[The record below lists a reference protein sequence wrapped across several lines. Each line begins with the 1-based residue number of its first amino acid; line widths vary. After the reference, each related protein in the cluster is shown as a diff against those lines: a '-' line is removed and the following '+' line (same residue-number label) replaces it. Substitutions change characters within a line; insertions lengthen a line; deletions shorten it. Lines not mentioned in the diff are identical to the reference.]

1 MERRFTVVLH
11 ADIAGYARLMD
22 LDEEGT
28 HKRLTHLR
36 TTFWDPVIA
45 RHGGRVA
52 NTAGDSLLVEFE
64 TAKVGL
70 ECAIEVQI
78 GMQSRNLDLDPDRY
92 IALRIGVHHGRV
104 FSERGDLFGNDV
116 IVATRLQ
123 QIAAPGGIIISRS
136 LWDTTD
142 GYLREIFVDAGEHR
156 LKNIGKPVQL
166 FSWRP
171 YDPAVDSKAPT
182 RRSRATALLLD
193 GVAPGG
199 RLYRL
204 RIRPDMLRKPEGLV
218 IGRQSATCDLVV
230 AHPSVSRQHARLTAD
245 GMTAVIEDLESTNGT
260 SVAGVSL
267 SKGRAVPLLPGNQ
280 LTLGDVRFEVR
291 LAGNEASPDR

>member
-22 LDEEGT
+22 LDEERT
-28 HKRLTHLR
+28 HRRLRQLR
-36 TTFWDPVIA
+36 KSLWDPVIR
-45 RHGGRVA
+45 RHGGRIA
-52 NTAGDSLLVEFE
+52 NTTGDSLLVEFE
-64 TAKVGL
+64 AAKVGL

-78 GMQSRNLDLDPDRY
+78 GMQSRNRDLGPDRY

-123 QIAAPGGIIISRS
+123 EMAAPGGIMISRS
-136 LWDTTD
+136 LWEATD

-156 LKNIGKPVQL
+156 LKNIARPLQL
-166 FSWRP
+166 FAWRP
-171 YDPAVDSKAPT
+171 CDTTVDSRAPT
-182 RRSRATALLLD
+182 RRSRAGELLLD

-204 RIRPDMLRKPEGLV
+204 RIRPDMLRRPEGIV

-245 GMTAVIEDLESTNGT
+245 GMMALIEDLDSTNGT
-260 SVAGVSL
+260 SVAGVGL
-267 SKGRAVPLLPGNQ
+267 AKGRPVPCCP
-280 LTLGDVRFEVR
+280 VIR
-291 LAGNEASPDR
+291 